1 MKFSMTKKLLT
12 SFMIAVT
19 VICCAQMADAT
30 LLSTLQRA
38 KTSKK
43 LKVPIPKTSKGK
55 YKGYVKVSW
64 SKISGASGYYV
75 FRSTTASWSSAKS
88 IKKIAKKTTVSFK
101 DKSASSSGKKYYYWV
116 CPYAKNT
123 YYYNTGAYACG
134 YRKAAKKKQNITS
147 GYYISDK
154 NGKKLGSSISL
165 SIGGSKILNLRTSA
179 GKVVS
184 ANWIR
189 SNGNVSDNKVAVTDA
204 MSSYMIRA
212 MKPGTTTISAFYGS
226 KEYKL
231 KVTIVGGGSS
241 SGYYISGSSTIP
253 YGTTK
258 KYELYYNGKRLTNVS
273 WKMNSYLRKVVV
285 SSGVLSVTPTSRPVS
300 TNSSAVYAYVGGK
313 KVASKSVKVTR

>member
-1 MKFSMTKKLLT
+1 MTKKLLT
-12 SFMIAVT
+12 SLTIAVT
-19 VICCAQMADAT
+19 VIFGAQMADAT
-30 LLSTLQRA
+30 LLSTLQST

-43 LKVPIPKTSKGK
+43 LKVPIPKASKGK
-55 YKGYVKVSW
+55 YKGYVKISW

-75 FRSTTASWSSAKS
+75 FRSTTASWSTAKS
-88 IKKIAKKTTVSFK
+88 IKKITKKTTVSFN

-123 YYYNTGAYACG
+123 YYYNAGAYASG
-134 YRKAAKKKQNITS
+134 YRKAAKKKKSTS
-147 GYYISDK
+147 SSYYISDK

-165 SIGGSKILNLRTSA
+165 GIGGSKILNLRTPA
-179 GKVVS
+179 GKIVS

-189 SNGNVSDNKVAVTDA
+189 SNGNVSDNKVAVSDT

-212 MKPGTTTISAFYGS
+212 MKPGTTTISAFSGS

-231 KVTIVGGGSS
+231 KVTIVGGGGSS

-285 SSGVLSVTPTSRPVS
+285 SSGVLSVKPTSRPVS
-300 TNSSAVYAYVGGK
+300 TYSSAVHAYVGGK
-313 KVASKSVKVTR
+313 KVASKSVKITR